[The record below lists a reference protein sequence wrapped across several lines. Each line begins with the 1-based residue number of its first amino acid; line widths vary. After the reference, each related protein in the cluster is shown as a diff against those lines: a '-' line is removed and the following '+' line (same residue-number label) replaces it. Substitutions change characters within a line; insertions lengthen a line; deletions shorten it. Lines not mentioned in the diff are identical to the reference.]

1 MENLPL
7 QGLQKKYVCN
17 NDGSQGLALFNAFV
31 GGQEPIANNQNPSQ
45 NYNPSPVPNQP
56 FFFRKP
62 DYEAGDIQTNSGSRL
77 LLRSI
82 G

>member
-31 GGQEPIANNQNPSQ
+31 GGRTIADNQNPSQ
-45 NYNPSPVPNQP
+45 NYNPSPVPNAI
-56 FFFRKP
+56 FFRKP

-82 G
+82 R